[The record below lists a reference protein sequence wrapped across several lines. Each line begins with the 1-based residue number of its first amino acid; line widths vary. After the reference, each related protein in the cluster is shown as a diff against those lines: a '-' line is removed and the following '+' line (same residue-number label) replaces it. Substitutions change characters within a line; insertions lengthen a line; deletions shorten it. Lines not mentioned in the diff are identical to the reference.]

1 MQQGRRALLGLAL
14 LGGVSRVMSAH
25 AMPQSGGALSAL
37 RDPDHGRLDAELAAI
52 FSDPACQLASMSVI
66 AVRHGKPVY
75 QRQLGHRVIDGD
87 ASQPVTARTMFRIA
101 SISKFMT
108 TLGLMRLVEE
118 GRVTL
123 DADVS
128 TWLGFSLRNPHF
140 PDQPITLRHLL
151 THNASLRDDA
161 GYAWPADRALKDI
174 LVPGAPHYGDG
185 KMWSPRAPAGAYFTY
200 CNLNWAVIGTLME
213 RVTGER
219 FDRLMKRLLLD
230 PLGLRGGYNPSEMG
244 AEDVAN
250 IATLYRKRTT
260 DTEVWDPNGPWI
272 AQVDDFGKKAPAP
285 PPGIGNY
292 AVGTNATP
300 FSPTGGLRIS
310 AAGLSTVMLM
320 LMNRGRHEGR
330 QFLKPETVLSMLTRQ
345 WTFDGRG
352 ENGDSNRNLFYAWGL
367 GNQHYTDQPLTG
379 HQVVEGGGFSG
390 IGHFGYAYGLRS
402 AFVMDPASGNGMIM
416 LVGGSSTEPEL
427 QPGRYS
433 SMPRMQERI
442 LTALYRHAIAA

>member
-14 LGGVSRVMSAH
+14 LGGMSRMMSAH
-25 AMPQSGGALSAL
+25 AMPASGGAPAGL
-37 RDPDHGRLDAELAAI
+37 RDADRARLDAELAAI
-52 FSDPACQLASMSVI
+52 AADPACQLASVSVVAI
-66 AVRHGKPVY
+66 RNGKLAY
-75 QRQLGHRVIDGD
+75 QHQLGQRVIDGA
-87 ASQPVTARTMFRIA
+87 ASQPVTPRTMFRIA
-101 SISKFMT
+101 SISKMVT

-128 TWLGFSLRNPHF
+128 TWLGFTLRNPHF

-151 THNASLRDDA
+151 AHNASLRDDA
-161 GYAWPADRALKDI
+161 GYSWGTERALKDI

-185 KMWSPRAPAGAYFTY
+185 KMWSPQAPAGAYFTY

-213 RVTGER
+213 RVSGER
-219 FDRLMKRLLLD
+219 FDRLMKRLVLD
-230 PLGLRGGYNPSEMG
+230 PLGLRGGYNPS
-244 AEDVAN
+244 ALPPEDVAN
-250 IATLYRKRTT
+250 IATLYRKQ
-260 DTEVWDPNGPWI
+260 DPATEVWNPDGPWI
-272 AQVDDFGKKAPAP
+272 AQVDDFGSKAPVAP
-285 PPGIGNY
+285 KGIENY
-292 AVGTNATP
+292 VIGTNATP

-310 AAGLSTVMLM
+310 APDLSNIMLM
-320 LMNRGRHEGR
+320 MIQRGRHDGR
-330 QFLKPETVLSMLTRQ
+330 PFLKADTVLAMLARQ

-367 GNQHYTDQPLTG
+367 GNQHYADRPLTG

-402 AFVMDPASGNGMIM
+402 AFIMDPATGNGMVM
-416 LVGGSSTEPEL
+416 LVGGSSSEPEL

-442 LTALYRHAIAA
+442 LTALYRHAIAT